1 MKPPTPMTAKDAND
15 FRASAAIDE
24 EMADKIET
32 TVAKLRADAARK
44 KALAAEIDAALAGRP
59 AR

>member
-1 MKPPTPMTAKDAND
+1 MTAKDAND